1 MKDDLIDYSK
11 LKKLFTHE
19 TKVRV
24 GDLNYGNHLAHD
36 KLILILHDARVV
48 FLNSHSLHEMNIGN
62 NIALMIVK
70 LNINYIMEAFLGD
83 KLIITLFNGEIG
95 GSSFDLI
102 YKIENIENKE
112 ITNCVTKM
120 VCVNTTTRKPTRIP
134 TELNSIIGW
143 KNENWK

>member
-1 MKDDLIDYSK
+1 MKDDAVDYSK

-19 TKVRV
+19 TRVRV

-36 KLILILHDARVV
+36 KLISILHDARVD
-48 FLNSHSLHEMNIGN
+48 FLNNHSLHEMNIGN

-70 LNINYIMEAFLGD
+70 LNINYIREAFLND
-83 KLIITLFNGEIG
+83 KLVISLFNGEIG

-102 YKIENIENKE
+102 YKIENINNKE
-112 ITNCVTKM
+112 IASCVTKM

-134 TELNSIIGW
+134 SEFINII
-143 KNENWK
+143 N